1 MQINDL
7 MKFKAL
13 SNPFADQLPCQPNT
27 QTFTVAA
34 MQGLDPVEASE
45 LHNLMLL
52 QQSITYLSMRRRAI
66 NTYGTIFTGMPL
78 MTGQAFNLP
87 GELDLPI
94 AFRRM
99 PGLFKDMETDS
110 TCSYRIRTA
119 VDVRSNVFVSDE
131 TLSAI
136 LCSKSSETGYSIHIR
151 KVERV
156 EGDEDCISIDWA
168 DNMTKNLQ
176 VADTARS
183 NFQPAKQ
190 DLIAL

>member
-1 MQINDL
+1 
-7 MKFKAL
+7 
-13 SNPFADQLPCQPNT
+13 
-27 QTFTVAA
+27 
-34 MQGLDPVEASE
+34 
-45 LHNLMLL
+45 
-52 QQSITYLSMRRRAI
+52 
-66 NTYGTIFTGMPL
+66 

-119 VDVRSNVFVSDE
+119 VDVRSIVFVSDE

-183 NFQPAKQ
+183 NFQPPKQ
-190 DLIAL
+190 DLTSLQRELHDLSDSVFLALQADQPTMNATSCHVHRIWQTYGSRPCRVSMRGRVHAFSEGEKQFVNVHTLLEWDP